1 MRKHTGARAASQ
13 LWCWRLPKLHPNSGF
28 IPKVPSK
35 ISSCIDGIMEIEL
48 KWTKP
53 NKLTWWHLLLERVL
67 IRVQI
72 KAAAEWVVAFKLM
85 RYLPNPL
92 SQTILRGFT
101 ELQRCRLMWVKCRVE
116 SDEMTD
122 TTHAHERRRCITALV
137 SDWQQECGDS
147 LRVESESSK
156 MSVCKRFA
164 IREERGKRSS
174 DWTWEGLVL
183 FGGFQHLIVAK
194 FQKSVNAKRNQAK

>member
-1 MRKHTGARAASQ
+1 MLLAPSQ
-13 LWCWRLPKLHPNSGF
+13 TSPQFWIYPKSSP
-28 IPKVPSK
+28 K

-122 TTHAHERRRCITALV
+122 TTCAHGWRRCITALV
-137 SDWQQECGDS
+137 SDWHQECADFYVRSQNQGKCRFSKVRNPKGARKEEQWLD
-147 LRVESESSK
+147 LRMSGASKAFLRNFSSWLLQN
-156 MSVCKRFA
+156 S
-164 IREERGKRSS
+164 
-174 DWTWEGLVL
+174 
-183 FGGFQHLIVAK
+183 
-194 FQKSVNAKRNQAK
+194 RN

>member
-1 MRKHTGARAASQ
+1 MVFLTTYSSEWGSKCCLTAVKLPPSQ
-13 LWCWRLPKLHPNSGF
+13 TSPKF
-28 IPKVPSK
+28 WFYPKSSPK
-35 ISSCIDGIMEIEL
+35 ISSCIDGITEIEL

-92 SQTILRGFT
+92 SQTILHGFT
-101 ELQRCRLMWVKCRVE
+101 ELQRCRLMWVKCRVK

-122 TTHAHERRRCITALV
+122 TTKAHQRRRCITALV
-137 SDWQQECGDS
+137 SDWQQGCGDS
-147 LRVESESSK
+147 LGEESESRK
-156 MSVCKRFA
+156 
-164 IREERGKRSS
+164 
-174 DWTWEGLVL
+174 L
-183 FGGFQHLIVAK
+183 
-194 FQKSVNAKRNQAK
+194 